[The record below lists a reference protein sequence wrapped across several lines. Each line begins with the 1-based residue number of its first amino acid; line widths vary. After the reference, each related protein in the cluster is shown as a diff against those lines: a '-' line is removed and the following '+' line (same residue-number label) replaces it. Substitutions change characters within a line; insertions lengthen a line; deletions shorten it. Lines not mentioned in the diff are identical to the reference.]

1 MNTHQRTK
9 MLELDLAAKLA
20 TDAQLKFTQ
29 EVYPKGCLV
38 KIHHSRGAF
47 NARVLSYSRDGHQL
61 RVKNCMTGKQ
71 TYAYPSS
78 PRTNTWQGE
87 PWESSVK
94 FLGQPDLCSV
104 CDGTGL
110 ESTDLP
116 DSPTVACH
124 LCEGLNVSE
133 QVTE

>member
-1 MNTHQRTK
+1 MNPHQRTK

-47 NARVLSYSRDGHQL
+47 NARVLSYSIDGHQL

-87 PWESSVK
+87 PWESSVE
-94 FLGQPDLCSV
+94 FLERPDLCGV

-110 ESTDLP
+110 ETSGMDEP
-116 DSPTVACH
+116 PTIDCR
-124 LCEGLNVSE
+124 LCKGME
-133 QVTE
+133 